1 MALKRRA
8 PQRAATAWSFRLF
21 SDKSKCLRLLGNAC
35 HKGDQASLEGPG
47 DRMIV
52 KDCMSFCSESSSGA
66 GIVLATCGSEVI
78 ETADS
83 GASPS
88 KSKRLISIPPS
99 ASSSA
104 SWAWTAS
111 AETSEFPRILPSSTK
126 WWTSKGTESSLRLR
140 VFATASRWTSSCAKH
155 SSTSFTLHS
164 EMPLHT
170 CVVAREH
177 GNKAMQS
184 YKANE
189 SANGIKWI
197 QTVQLETSTQLES
210 QFSWWVSNVSK
221 SWLFPYLASGPASAL
236 CNSEALWQTD
246 WGVPSIDRKLCDC
259 RCWKGPHEI
268 RRIPTYSYLSS
279 FQMDNEKYGGFASE
293 REACTWKNTKAYW
306 LSKTLRFSDAPGSDG
321 K

>member
-52 KDCMSFCSESSSGA
+52 KDCMSSCSESSPGA
-66 GIVLATCGSEVI
+66 ELVLTTCGSEIIV
-78 ETADS
+78 TADS

-104 SWAWTAS
+104 SSVWTTS
-111 AETSEFPRILPSSTK
+111 AATSDFPRIRPSTTK

-164 EMPLHT
+164 EMPPHT
-170 CVVAREH
+170 CVVAREN
-177 GNKAMQS
+177 GNKALQS
-184 YKANE
+184 YTSQMNLPMASNGFKRYDGTTWNLQKIIGKLTSPLVLPPVPFAIPKHCGKRIGACPP
-189 SANGIKWI
+189 SA
-197 QTVQLETSTQLES
+197 
-210 QFSWWVSNVSK
+210 K
-221 SWLFPYLASGPASAL
+221 SFVAVGA
-236 CNSEALWQTD
+236 E
-246 WGVPSIDRKLCDC
+246 
-259 RCWKGPHEI
+259 KGPIEQKDTI
-268 RRIPTYSYLSS
+268 LLLFVSISISS
-279 FQMDNEKYGGFASE
+279 G
-293 REACTWKNTKAYW
+293 
-306 LSKTLRFSDAPGSDG
+306 
-321 K
+321 

>member
-35 HKGDQASLEGPG
+35 HKGDQASLEGPE

-52 KDCMSFCSESSSGA
+52 KDFMSSCSESSSGA
-66 GIVLATCGSEVI
+66 ELVLTTCGSEIIV
-78 ETADS
+78 TADS

-104 SWAWTAS
+104 SSVWTTS
-111 AETSEFPRILPSSTK
+111 AATSDFPRIRPSTTK

-164 EMPLHT
+164 EMPPHT
-170 CVVAREH
+170 CVVAREN
-177 GNKAMQS
+177 GNKALQS
-184 YKANE
+184 YKPNE

-197 QTVQLETSTQLES
+197 QTVRRYDLKPPKNN
-210 QFSWWVSNVSK
+210 WK
-221 SWLFPYLASGPASAL
+221 AYLASGPAASAL
-236 CNSEALWQTD
+236 CNSKALRQTD
-246 WGVPSIDRKLCDC
+246 WGVPSIGQKLCGC
-259 RCWKGPHEI
+259 RCWKGPHES
-268 RRIPTYSYLSS
+268 RRIPTILLLFVFISIS
-279 FQMDNEKYGGFASE
+279 
-293 REACTWKNTKAYW
+293 R
-306 LSKTLRFSDAPGSDG
+306 R
-321 K
+321 